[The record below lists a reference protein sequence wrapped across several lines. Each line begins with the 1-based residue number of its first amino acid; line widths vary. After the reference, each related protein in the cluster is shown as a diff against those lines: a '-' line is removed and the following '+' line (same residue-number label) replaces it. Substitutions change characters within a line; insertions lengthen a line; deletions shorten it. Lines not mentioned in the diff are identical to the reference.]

1 MSKNFKA
8 LKDKRILIVEDD
20 SSSARL
26 FTDLLSEYGAVTKNI
41 DNGIDSINYV
51 KNNVC
56 DIVVLD
62 LRIPGENG
70 FVVAEQIKQ
79 IDEFPPKIIVVSAF
93 ADKQNRVHAFEVGAD
108 AFFSKPVNLKEF
120 LLVISNFA
128 AENYRQKCFEALKQ
142 LNALQEENNTRI
154 GHGVVVV
161 DICKSLAKFFDIE
174 DDQLIF
180 LEEAA
185 LLHDLGK
192 ISSNASKEESSHS
205 SLGANIIESHSYYKQ
220 VAFLVRHHHD
230 FQKISECS
238 ENIKTLLYILQLAE
252 RIEEVYPNSP
262 LLFDDDIKS
271 GFFSKEVIEIIK
283 EKYLLQVKQY

>member
-128 AENYRQKCFEALKQ
+128 AENYRQKCFEALKH

-154 GHGVVVV
+154 GHGVAVV
-161 DICKSLAKFFDIE
+161 DICKSLAKFFNIE

-192 ISSNASKEESSHS
+192 IASNASKEESSHS

-238 ENIKTLLYILQLAE
+238 ENIKILLYILQLAE